1 MLEEFM
7 TWHASLLQSLIQRH
21 NRPDVIMAR
30 KLSDLTLGEWQRV
43 RRQCKMEAKQRLDN
57 GAFLAEQRDSG
68 KRNYD
73 DMSAT
78 EQEMVEDYDTQKA
91 TKKYAAACK
100 KKNATLPWR
109 HAV

>member
-1 MLEEFM
+1 
-7 TWHASLLQSLIQRH
+7 
-21 NRPDVIMAR
+21 MAR
-30 KLSDLTLGEWQRV
+30 KLSDLNQGEWQRA
-43 RRQCKMEAKQRLDN
+43 RRQCKMEAEQRLDN

-68 KRNYD
+68 KRKFN
-73 DMSAT
+73 DMSAA

-91 TKKYAAACK
+91 SKKYAAACTKK